1 MLCSVQFPFK
11 NSHFKYFSI
20 LDPLFSLHQ
29 PSYVE
34 SCVHFTY
41 RRNLFLLVCHYY
53 TMNLLLRNNQ
63 QLSTLTIRFAT
74 SITSNST
81 RKQNLK
87 RQKLICHHD
96 GSCVSRIYIY
106 IYLYLSTRVN
116 PLAPNG
122 IYIYVLPHS

>member
-1 MLCSVQFPFK
+1 
-11 NSHFKYFSI
+11 
-20 LDPLFSLHQ
+20 
-29 PSYVE
+29 
-34 SCVHFTY
+34 
-41 RRNLFLLVCHYY
+41 
-53 TMNLLLRNNQ
+53 MNLLLRNNQ

-122 IYIYVLPHS
+122 IYIYMYYRTANLQTLHFKYLLNKYTY